1 VVRKIKTYSRLPS
14 EDQFQIYYW
23 INEGDLKTRMIMY
36 KNKEQKA
43 VLVLNEEEE
52 LLIVLDEWT
61 NSNKSFDDLDI
72 ESVESDLD
80 LIN

>member
-1 VVRKIKTYSRLPS
+1 MVRKIKTYSRLPS

>member
-23 INEGDLKTRMIMY
+23 INEGELKTRMIMY

>member
-23 INEGDLKTRMIMY
+23 INEGDLKTRMVMY
-36 KNKEQKA
+36 KDKEQKA